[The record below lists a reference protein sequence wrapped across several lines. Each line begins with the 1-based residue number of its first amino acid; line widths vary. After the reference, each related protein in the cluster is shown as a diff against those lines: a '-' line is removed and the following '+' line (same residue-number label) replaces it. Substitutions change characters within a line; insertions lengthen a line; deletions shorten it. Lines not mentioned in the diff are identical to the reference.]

1 MTYCSPPGDLAGNI
15 VSNGYTTFVN
25 LAQQT
30 YNLALQATNSLG
42 GYTIQPVAFNADFN
56 FDDALTNFVRP
67 ARPDIDFSLFDIQT
81 PQFPAAPARFDSG
94 EVAIDAAPTFDVVA
108 PELRNVPMPT
118 APDFPAPQ
126 APPRFNA
133 PAIPEA
139 PDYELPPLPV
149 LTAVELP
156 PLPDIQIPLFV
167 AQRPEDNVPDFTES
181 WSFEPQSYVSQML
194 DTVKARL
201 GTMLA
206 GGTGL
211 PPAVEEAIYERGRAR
226 LDVEVN
232 RAVQE
237 VFDEFGARGFNEPQP
252 ILAARVERVRQDGQ
266 NRAAE
271 QAREVI
277 IQATQIEIENLRFAV
292 QQGIALETTL
302 ANLHLEEQRLLL
314 AAAQFLRDSAVSVLN
329 AKISLFN
336 ARLQGYQTDAQ
347 VYAERVRG
355 ELAKAELYRAEIEG
369 ARVRG
374 EINQQAVALYGE
386 QVRTV
391 GVLADVYRTQVQAVQ
406 AEVEANTQQIEG
418 YRAEVQAYSE
428 RWRAHVAEW
437 EGYRAAVDAE
447 GRRVDVYDT
456 MARTFATR
464 VQAWDRTQQTKFDRE
479 RLRIAQHGQ
488 SLQVWDAD
496 LRAVLAGLQAQQ
508 ARVGAAAQG
517 ASAVAQLYTADASVA
532 SAESAANDRKF
543 ELGLSRERA
552 IVDTELQ
559 AAQARIQENIQLLT
573 LLARARET
581 MAQVF
586 SQLTASTMSA
596 VSFSANVGSS
606 TSQSTGCSTNFSF
619 SGEIG
624 DA

>member
-1 MTYCSPPGDLAGNI
+1 
-15 VSNGYTTFVN
+15 
-25 LAQQT
+25 
-30 YNLALQATNSLG
+30 
-42 GYTIQPVAFNADFN
+42 
-56 FDDALTNFVRP
+56 
-67 ARPDIDFSLFDIQT
+67 
-81 PQFPAAPARFDSG
+81 
-94 EVAIDAAPTFDVVA
+94 
-108 PELRNVPMPT
+108 
-118 APDFPAPQ
+118 
-126 APPRFNA
+126 
-133 PAIPEA
+133 
-139 PDYELPPLPV
+139 
-149 LTAVELP
+149 
-156 PLPDIQIPLFV
+156 
-167 AQRPEDNVPDFTES
+167 
-181 WSFEPQSYVSQML
+181 ML
-194 DTVKARL
+194 V
-201 GTMLA
+201 

-211 PPAVEEAIYERGRAR
+211 PAAIEDAIYERGRAR
-226 LDVEVN
+226 IDVEVG

-237 VFDEFGARGFNEPQP
+237 IVDEFGARGFSEPQP
-252 ILAARVERVRQDGQ
+252 ILAARIERVRQDGQ

-271 QAREVI
+271 QARDVV

-292 QQGIALETTL
+292 QQGIALETTF
-302 ANLHLEEQRLLL
+302 ANLHVEEQRLLL
-314 AAAQFLRDSAVSVLN
+314 AAAQFIRDSSISVLN
-329 AKISLFN
+329 AKINLFN

-347 VYAERVRG
+347 VYAERVRS
-355 ELAKAELYRAEIEG
+355 EMAKAEVYRAEIEG

-374 EINQQAVALYGE
+374 DINQQRVALYGE

-428 RWRAHVAEW
+428 RWRAHVSEW
-437 EGYRAAVDAE
+437 EGYRAAVAAE
-447 GRRVDVYDT
+447 GQRVDVYDT

-517 ASAVAQLYTADASVA
+517 ASAVAQIYAADASVS
-532 SAESAANDRKF
+532 SAESAAHDRKF
-543 ELGLSRERA
+543 ELGLARERA
-552 IVDTELQ
+552 VVDTELQ

-596 VSFSANVGSS
+596 VSLSANIGTS
-606 TSQSTGCSTNFSF
+606 TSQSTACSTNFSF

-624 DA
+624 DAR